1 VRWWVLSSK
10 FDVSGKRVLVTGA
23 SSGLG
28 ERFAETLAQAGAQV
42 AVAARRRDRLE
53 NLRDRLVDVS
63 HRLVVAHL
71 DVTDP
76 QSVSSGISEVE
87 QSLGGLDVLV
97 NNSGVASTVRAE
109 HMTDDDFD
117 WVIDTN
123 LKGAWRVAQRVG
135 QGMIE
140 RKDPGSI
147 INIESIL
154 SHRVSAGLL
163 AYSAS
168 KAGLLQITN
177 TLALEWAR
185 YNIRVN
191 GIAPGYIE
199 TEINRDFFA
208 SEPGQRVIKKIPQRR
223 IGKPADLDGVLL
235 LLASDASSFMTG
247 STLVVDGGH
256 MVNSL

>member
-1 VRWWVLSSK
+1 MSDSK
-10 FDVSGKRVLVTGA
+10 FDVVGKRVLVTGA

-28 ERFAETLAQAGAQV
+28 ESFALSLARAGARV

-53 NLRDRLVDVS
+53 SLKSRLPKENQALIYVTTMDV
-63 HRLVVAHL
+63 L
-71 DVTDP
+71 DSD
-76 QSVSSGISEVE
+76 SVSNAVDAVETEFGGI
-87 QSLGGLDVLV
+87 DVLV

-109 HMTDDDFD
+109 SMSEEDFD
-117 WVIDTN
+117 WVIGTN

-135 QGMIE
+135 RGMIE
-140 RKDPGSI
+140 RQNAGSI

-154 SHRVSAGLL
+154 SYRVSSGLL
-163 AYSAS
+163 AYAAS

-177 TLALEWAR
+177 SLALEWAR

-199 TEINRDFFA
+199 TEINSEFFQ
-208 SEPGQRVIKKIPQRR
+208 SEAGQRVIKKVPQRR
-223 IGKPADLDGVLL
+223 IGKPADLDGALF

-247 STLVVDGGH
+247 STIVVDGGH

>member
-1 VRWWVLSSK
+1 MSDDR

-28 ERFAETLAQAGAQV
+28 ENFAATLALAGAQV
-42 AVAARRRDRLE
+42 AVAARRQERLAA
-53 NLRDRLVDVS
+53 LQSRLADQGKS
-63 HRLVVAHL
+63 ITVVNM
-71 DVTDP
+71 DVTDAN
-76 QSVSSGISEVE
+76 SVTEAVAAVE
-87 QSLGGLDVLV
+87 AELGGVDVLV
-97 NNSGVASTVRAE
+97 NNSGVANTVRAE
-109 HMTDDDFD
+109 DMTEEDFD
-117 WVIDTN
+117 WVVDTN

-135 QGMIE
+135 RSMIE
-140 RKDPGSI
+140 RKIAGSI

-154 SHRVSAGLL
+154 SFRASSGLL
-163 AYSAS
+163 AYAAS

-199 TEINRDFFA
+199 TEINREFFQSDA
-208 SEPGQRVIKKIPQRR
+208 GQRVIKKIPQRR

-235 LLASDASSFMTG
+235 LLASDASAFMTG
-247 STLVVDGGH
+247 STVVVDGGH
-256 MVNSL
+256 MMNGL

>member
-1 VRWWVLSSK
+1 LSNK

-28 ERFAETLAQAGAQV
+28 ESFAETLAQAGARV
-42 AVAARRRDRLE
+42 AVAARRLDRLE
-53 NLRDRLVDVS
+53 MLRDRLADVS
-63 HRLVVAHL
+63 HRLVIAQL

-76 QSVSSGISEVE
+76 ESVSSGITEIE

-97 NNSGVASTVRAE
+97 NNSGVANTVRAE

-140 RKDPGSI
+140 RKAAGSI

-163 AYSAS
+163 AYAAS

-223 IGKPADLDGVLL
+223 IGKPTDLDGVLL

>member
-1 VRWWVLSSK
+1 MSDDR

-28 ERFAETLAQAGAQV
+28 ESFATTLALAGARV
-42 AVAARRRDRLE
+42 AVAARREDRLLA
-53 NLRDRLVDVS
+53 LREKLAEQGKS
-63 HRLVVAHL
+63 ISVVRL
-71 DVTDP
+71 DVTDADM
-76 QSVSSGISEVE
+76 VGEAVARVEADFGGI
-87 QSLGGLDVLV
+87 DVLV
-97 NNSGVASTVRAE
+97 NNSGVANTVRAE
-109 HMTDDDFD
+109 DMSDADFD
-117 WVIDTN
+117 WVMDTN

-135 QGMIE
+135 RGMIE
-140 RKDPGSI
+140 RQAPGSI

-154 SHRVSAGLL
+154 SFRASAGLL
-163 AYSAS
+163 AYAAS

-199 TEINRDFFA
+199 TEINRDFFQ
-208 SEPGQRVIKKIPQRR
+208 SEAGQRVIKKIPQRR
-223 IGKPADLDGVLL
+223 IGKPSDLDGVLL
-235 LLASDASSFMTG
+235 LLASDASAFMTG

-256 MVNSL
+256 MTNSL

>member
-1 VRWWVLSSK
+1 LDAK
-10 FDVSGKRVLVTGA
+10 LDVSGKRVLVTGA

-28 ERFAETLAQAGAQV
+28 ESFAQTLALAGAKV
-42 AVAARRRDRLE
+42 AVAARRIERLDA
-53 NLRDRLVDVS
+53 LRERLADAE
-63 HRLVVAHL
+63 HELVVTRL
-71 DVTDP
+71 DVTDGE
-76 QSVSSGISEVE
+76 SVSSAIGQVEDTMGGI
-87 QSLGGLDVLV
+87 DVLV

-109 HMTDDDFD
+109 QMTEEDFD

-135 QGMIE
+135 RGMIE
-140 RKDPGSI
+140 SKLSGSI

-154 SHRVSAGLL
+154 SYRVSSGLL
-163 AYSAS
+163 AYAAS
-168 KAGLLQITN
+168 KAGLQQVTR

-185 YNIRVN
+185 YNVRVN

-199 TEINRDFFA
+199 TAINREFFQ
-208 SEPGQRVIKKIPQRR
+208 SEAGQRVIKKIPQRR

-235 LLASDASSFMTG
+235 LLASDASTFMTG